1 MKTVKKILLVILV
14 AFIAIQLIQPAR
26 NQSGQ
31 VLSTDI
37 AMAYQIPDTVQTILK
52 LACYDCHSNN
62 TRYPWYTYVQP
73 VGWLLAN
80 HIRDGK
86 EELNFSEFGA
96 YSNRRKQSKLKSIQS
111 QVHDGE
117 MPLSSYT
124 LLHKKARLTDE
135 QKQLIIDWAQKM
147 KDSLEQASHNKK
159 DISGKSKNK

>member
-1 MKTVKKILLVILV
+1 MKIGRKILLVILV
-14 AFIAIQLIQPAR
+14 AFIAIQFIQPAR

-37 AMAYQIPDTVQTILK
+37 AMAYQIPDTVQAILK

-86 EELNFSEFGA
+86 EELNFSEFGS

-111 QVHDGE
+111 QVRDGD
-117 MPLSSYT
+117 MPLYSYT
-124 LLHKKARLTDE
+124 LLHNKARLTDE
-135 QKQLIIDWAQKM
+135 QKQFIIDWAQKM
-147 KDSLEQASHNKK
+147 KDSLEQ
-159 DISGKSKNK
+159 KNP